1 MKLAQ
6 LTKKAL
12 LPFLMGGM
20 LYAASDTSSTNQ
32 SLRELPS
39 GYNMIVALYGRPH
52 TKTLGTLGQQPLAQT
67 IKKAKAKAKLYE
79 KAWGSGKHVT
89 PGFDLIYEMATS
101 SPGAN
106 GKYVITLNHKTLL
119 EYIIA
124 AQKNGIVVFI
134 DVQLGKK
141 SPAQAV
147 KPLLKYLKYDNVH
160 IAVDPEFSVDN
171 LSVRPGKKIGSIT
184 GPQINAVQDM
194 MRDYIKA
201 NGIQDDKI
209 LLVHMFTEHMV
220 TQKKAIRYIEKKYC
234 SVERGVVK
242 AVDGVSLDIKEM
254 EIFGLVGTSGA
265 GKTTLSKIIAGVLPP
280 SKGKYMF
287 RLGDDW
293 IDMTKPGPMNRGRAK
308 RYIGMLFQEYTLYP
322 HRTVLYNLTESI
334 GLELPGEFAKM
345 KAIHTLT
352 SVGFT
357 DEEAEKILEKYP
369 KELSVGERHRVALAQ
384 VLIKEPH
391 VILLDEPT
399 GTMDPFTRNMV
410 AESIQKSRKDLE
422 QTYII
427 VSHDMDF
434 VLNVCDRAA
443 LMRNGKIIKMGTPEE
458 IVKILTE
465 EEKEEM
471 IGH

>member
-1 MKLAQ
+1 
-6 LTKKAL
+6 
-12 LPFLMGGM
+12 
-20 LYAASDTSSTNQ
+20 
-32 SLRELPS
+32 
-39 GYNMIVALYGRPH
+39 
-52 TKTLGTLGQQPLAQT
+52 
-67 IKKAKAKAKLYE
+67 
-79 KAWGSGKHVT
+79 
-89 PGFDLIYEMATS
+89 
-101 SPGAN
+101 
-106 GKYVITLNHKTLL
+106 
-119 EYIIA
+119 
-124 AQKNGIVVFI
+124 
-134 DVQLGKK
+134 
-141 SPAQAV
+141 
-147 KPLLKYLKYDNVH
+147 
-160 IAVDPEFSVDN
+160 
-171 LSVRPGKKIGSIT
+171 
-184 GPQINAVQDM
+184 
-194 MRDYIKA
+194 
-201 NGIQDDKI
+201 
-209 LLVHMFTEHMV
+209 
-220 TQKKAIRYIEKKYC
+220 
-234 SVERGVVK
+234 
-242 AVDGVSLDIKEM
+242 LDIKEM